1 MSRPRLYTAEA
12 IVLRSSPIG
21 EADRL
26 LTVLTP
32 WMGKLRITAR
42 GVRRPK
48 SKLGG
53 HLEPLTRSTLTIA
66 KGQNLDT
73 VTGADAREM
82 FSALK
87 GDLPLLSAALYLT
100 ELVDSL
106 NPLESPN
113 PPGYSTYL
121 DGLRAIE
128 TGNKVDLTLRYLEIC
143 LLGQA
148 GFSPELRQC
157 VECGSQV
164 TEGKHRFSARAGGVL
179 CPACQA
185 SMPGVRPL
193 SLEALKVLRFFSTA
207 TLSSSLMVNVGS
219 ALQHELNSLMDSYV
233 RYTLEREL
241 RSASFLRSIENMR
254 EVSSE
259 TAS

>member
-1 MSRPRLYTAEA
+1 MSRPRIYSVEA

-42 GVRRPK
+42 GVRRTK

-66 KGQNLDT
+66 RGQNLDT
-73 VTGADAREM
+73 ATGADAREM

-87 GDLPLLSAALYLT
+87 ENLPRLSAALYLT

-113 PPGYSTYL
+113 PPGYFTYL
-121 DGLRAIE
+121 EGLRAIE
-128 TGNKVDLTLRYLEIC
+128 MQNRTEELVLRYLEIC

-148 GFSPELRQC
+148 GFSLELRQC
-157 VECGSQV
+157 VECRSQLM
-164 TEGKHRFSARAGGVL
+164 EGKHRFSARAGGVL
-179 CPACQA
+179 CPACQT
-185 SMPGVRPL
+185 SLPGVRPL

-207 TLSSSLMVNVGS
+207 TLSSALMVNVGL
-219 ALQHELNSLMDSYV
+219 ALQRELNSLMDSYV

-241 RSASFLRSIENMR
+241 RSASFLRSIAGMA
-254 EVSSE
+254 EVSG
-259 TAS
+259 

>member
-73 VTGADAREM
+73 VTGADAMEM

-87 GDLPLLSAALYLT
+87 GNLSRLSAALYLT
-100 ELVDSL
+100 ELVDSI

-113 PPGYSTYL
+113 LPGYFTYL
-121 DGLRAIE
+121 EGLRAIE
-128 TGNKVDLTLRYLEIC
+128 MRNRMDLVLRYLEIC

-148 GFSPELRQC
+148 GFSLELRQC
-157 VECGSQV
+157 VECRNQV

-179 CPACQA
+179 CPACQT
-185 SMPGVRPL
+185 SIPGVKSL

-207 TLSSSLMVNVGS
+207 TLSSSLMVNVGP
-219 ALQHELNSLMDSYV
+219 ALQRELNALMDSYV

-241 RSASFLRSIENMR
+241 RSASFLRSIENMK
-254 EVSSE
+254 EVSSK
-259 TAS
+259 TVR

>member
-1 MSRPRLYTAEA
+1 MSRPRLYTTEA
-12 IVLRSSPIG
+12 VVLRSSPIG

-26 LTVLTP
+26 LTALTP

-82 FSALK
+82 FSTLK
-87 GDLPLLSAALYLT
+87 EDLPRLSAALYLT

-113 PPGYSTYL
+113 PPGYFTYL
-121 DGLRAIE
+121 EGLRAIE
-128 TGNKVDLTLRYLEIC
+128 MRNRIDLVLRYLEIC
-143 LLGQA
+143 LLGQS

-157 VECGSQV
+157 VECHSRV
-164 TEGKHRFSARAGGVL
+164 TEGKHRFSAE
-179 CPACQA
+179 QA
-185 SMPGVRPL
+185 AFCARLARIPYRV
-193 SLEALKVLRFFSTA
+193 
-207 TLSSSLMVNVGS
+207 
-219 ALQHELNSLMDSYV
+219 
-233 RYTLEREL
+233 
-241 RSASFLRSIENMR
+241 
-254 EVSSE
+254 
-259 TAS
+259 

>member
-1 MSRPRLYTAEA
+1 MSRPRLYSVEA

-42 GVRRPK
+42 GVRRTK

-66 KGQNLDT
+66 RGQNLDT

-87 GDLPLLSAALYLT
+87 ENLPRLSAALYLT

-113 PPGYSTYL
+113 PPGYFTYL
-121 DGLRAIE
+121 EGLRAIE
-128 TGNKVDLTLRYLEIC
+128 MQNRTELVLRYLEIC

-148 GFSPELRQC
+148 GFSLELRQC
-157 VECGSQV
+157 VECRSRLM
-164 TEGKHRFSARAGGVL
+164 EGKHRFSARAGGVL

-185 SMPGVRPL
+185 SMPGVKPL

-207 TLSSSLMVNVGS
+207 TLSSALMVNVGP
-219 ALQHELNSLMDSYV
+219 ALQRELNTLMDSYV

>member
-1 MSRPRLYTAEA
+1 M
-12 IVLRSSPIG
+12 
-21 EADRL
+21 
-26 LTVLTP
+26 
-32 WMGKLRITAR
+32 
-42 GVRRPK
+42 
-48 SKLGG
+48 
-53 HLEPLTRSTLTIA
+53 TRSTLTIA

-148 GFSPELRQC
+148 GFSPGVAPVRGMRQSGNGRKAP
-157 VECGSQV
+157 VQRKGRW
-164 TEGKHRFSARAGGVL
+164 RFVPRLPGFHAGCETSV
-179 CPACQA
+179 
-185 SMPGVRPL
+185 S
-193 SLEALKVLRFFSTA
+193 
-207 TLSSSLMVNVGS
+207 GS
-219 ALQHELNSLMDSYV
+219 AQGAQVLFH
-233 RYTLEREL
+233 RYAVLIADGERGVGAAA
-241 RSASFLRSIENMR
+241 RIEHFDGLLCKVYSRTGVAFRILPQIN
-254 EVSSE
+254 
-259 TAS
+259 

>member
-1 MSRPRLYTAEA
+1 MSRPRIYSVEA
-12 IVLRSSPIG
+12 VVLRSSPIG

-32 WMGKLRITAR
+32 SIGKLRITAR
-42 GVRRPK
+42 GVRRTK

-66 KGQNLDT
+66 RGQNLDT
-73 VTGADAREM
+73 ATGADAREM

-87 GDLPLLSAALYLT
+87 ENLPRLSAALYLT

-106 NPLESPN
+106 NPLEAPN
-113 PPGYSTYL
+113 PPGYFTYL
-121 DGLRAIE
+121 EGLRAIE
-128 TGNKVDLTLRYLEIC
+128 IQNKTELVLRYLEIC

-157 VECGSQV
+157 VECHSPI
-164 TEGKHRFSARAGGVL
+164 TEGNHRFSARAGGVL

-185 SMPGVRPL
+185 SLPGVRPL

-207 TLSSSLMVNVGS
+207 TLSSALMVNVGP
-219 ALQHELNSLMDSYV
+219 ALQRELNTLMDSYV

-259 TAS
+259 TVR